1 MTIMDL
7 AVQHLGT
14 HDVPDYEAAEILA
27 HFSCAGGR
35 DIDWQAIAPRL
46 DLFNHSPAGLDWGY
60 GGSGPAQTALAI
72 LADFLEDDA
81 KAVRLHQTFKFAL
94 IGGLPV
100 EGGEITGATILEFVR
115 VVEAQAEAAAAR
127 K

>member
-1 MTIMDL
+1 M
-7 AVQHLGT
+7 
-14 HDVPDYEAAEILA
+14 
-27 HFSCAGGR
+27 R
-35 DIDWQAIAPRL
+35 DATTTYRLRRFANGCFVFRHQNQPINPRL